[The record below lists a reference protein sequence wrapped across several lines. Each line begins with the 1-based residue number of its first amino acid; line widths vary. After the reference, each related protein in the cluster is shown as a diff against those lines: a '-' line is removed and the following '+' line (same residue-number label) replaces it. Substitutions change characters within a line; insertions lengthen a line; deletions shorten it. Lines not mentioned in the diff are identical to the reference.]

1 MWTIAAASVRGRGHE
16 QTGTVCQDSSVV
28 SLSPNGHWVALV
40 ASDGAGTAKY
50 SDVGSRLVVDEIAK
64 CLIRISEEI
73 DQKAPGAWVSD
84 RLIQSVVAIR
94 QQLRDV
100 AGSDNISDYHCT
112 LSAAL
117 VGPTGGLTIHLG
129 DGAIFGGAAQ
139 QSLGDS
145 LDLAQGCFV
154 SAPQNGE
161 YANETYFLTERNW
174 LKHLRIH
181 PVSAVDWI
189 VLGTDGGMS
198 LAMVGESK
206 PKTGFVVP
214 VIQAMLNEPDV
225 ESRCQALTRILDDRQ
240 ADRLT
245 NDDKTLVVAVRAPIR
260 KVVGDFGAATT
271 QPAPQAPILSNDFP
285 GKDTKNPDLQ
295 LEPSQPI
302 DSRGASDESGTVK
315 IPAKAP
321 RNKKN
326 RKWIWVSLGLASAV
340 TLGVLGAL
348 VYRQYVGA
356 DQEKAI
362 HKPAETKTLANVE
375 AIKIRDRATVESV
388 SSNVGN
394 PVAPLTAQDS
404 PPPKVGVSE
413 SPPPLGGTTALPK
426 ASTPVTSPKTS
437 DATPSKATASKTPV
451 PQGND
456 SKVLSRPVDVPKQP
470 GTNQESSR

>member
-1 MWTIAAASVRGRGHE
+1 
-16 QTGTVCQDSSVV
+16 VV
-28 SLSPNGHWVALV
+28 LSPNGQWAALV

-64 CLIRISEEI
+64 CLIHISEEI

-94 QQLRDV
+94 QQLREV

-129 DGAIFGGAAQ
+129 DGAIFGGAAP
-139 QSLGDS
+139 QSPGDS

-161 YANETYFLTERNW
+161 YANETYFLTERDW

-214 VIQAMLNEPDV
+214 VIQALLNEPDV
-225 ESRCQALTRILDDRQ
+225 ESRYQALARILDDRQ

-245 NDDKTLVVAVRAPIR
+245 NDDKTLVIAVRAPIR
-260 KVVGDFGAATT
+260 NVVGDFGPATT
-271 QPAPQAPILSNDFP
+271 QPAPHAPMPSNDLP
-285 GKDTKNPDLQ
+285 VKDTKNLDLQ
-295 LEPSQPI
+295 L
-302 DSRGASDESGTVK
+302 
-315 IPAKAP
+315 
-321 RNKKN
+321 
-326 RKWIWVSLGLASAV
+326 
-340 TLGVLGAL
+340 
-348 VYRQYVGA
+348 
-356 DQEKAI
+356 
-362 HKPAETKTLANVE
+362 
-375 AIKIRDRATVESV
+375 
-388 SSNVGN
+388 
-394 PVAPLTAQDS
+394 
-404 PPPKVGVSE
+404 
-413 SPPPLGGTTALPK
+413 
-426 ASTPVTSPKTS
+426 
-437 DATPSKATASKTPV
+437 
-451 PQGND
+451 
-456 SKVLSRPVDVPKQP
+456 
-470 GTNQESSR
+470 